1 MNLDILQKICH
12 NIVQMIKKGEEMR
25 NTTKI
30 HEFIETIAEL
40 IRTGAPG
47 FIDRLPSRRELAAQ
61 YGISPASVQIAL
73 QELEKRGLVTN
84 IPQKGSR
91 VAVRPGAAGV
101 ATSERREV
109 VEVTVF
115 ENLPH
120 QTAFWLERFRDFERR
135 NPGFEVRARFCDSKA
150 AIPEGTRVALRLPRR
165 DGLPPAVPLNE
176 IFGNER
182 FDRVRHSALA
192 QFSDWDWSLF
202 LPYQVQMHAFIY
214 RGPDSNPLVPARD
227 ETVTAWL
234 ERVYARLGERSL
246 LPPRNDWL
254 AACCGVVDLVGR
266 SLAGIESSPELSSYF
281 NSLAFYA
288 QKNLINH
295 EISPEE
301 PHAHLLQSGRLA
313 GLIDFT
319 HHWNSFRLLEQ
330 GNEFQIGPLPFA
342 PGAAN
347 GVFIAHSALFGT
359 DRVHSSEQ
367 HFFEYLVS
375 PDFQF
380 AQMDALM
387 GLSPFLK
394 LLKEEQ
400 SRIPKLAPLIE
411 QFQRQPFRRCSEEPW
426 AELSELLMEPVLLPL
441 IMGEI
446 SAKEG
451 ERAACPVVKR
461 FFQSRNSARK
471 RNLRSFLREVV

>member
-1 MNLDILQKICH
+1 
-12 NIVQMIKKGEEMR
+12 MIKKGEEMR

-246 LPPRNDWL
+246 LPPGKDWL
-254 AACCGVVDLVGR
+254 AATCGLIETVGR
-266 SLAGIESSPELSSYF
+266 SLRGIEKSPELLTYF
-281 NSLAFYA
+281 QALEFYA
-288 QKNLINH
+288 RKNLINH
-295 EISPEE
+295 EISPDE
-301 PHAHLLQSGRLA
+301 PHARELRSGRLFGVA
-313 GLIDFT
+313 DFS
-319 HHWNSFRLLEQ
+319 HHWHSFRLFEA
-330 GNEFQIGPLPFA
+330 GSEFQIAPLPHVR
-342 PGAAN
+342 GTAN
-347 GVFIAHSALFGT
+347 DVFVACAVLFGKEA
-359 DRVHSSEQ
+359 VSSGERTL
-367 HFFEYLVS
+367 FKYLVS
-375 PDFQF
+375 SEFQL
-380 AQMDALM
+380 AQMEFPV
-387 GLSPFLK
+387 GLSPFAEILDA
-394 LLKEEQ
+394 ER
-400 SRIPKLAPLIE
+400 SRTPKLAALIE
-411 QFQRQPFRRCSEEPW
+411 QYESCPLRYVPDEIWREF
-426 AELSELLMEPVLLPL
+426 SELLLESVLLPL
-441 IMGEI
+441 VAGEI
-446 SAKEG
+446 SADEATG
-451 ERAACPVVKR
+451 AVVSLTEQLYQK
-461 FFQSRNSARK
+461 QKLSRK
-471 RNLRSFLREVV
+471 RRLRDFLSEIV